1 MTAGLNVDLTMLYQY
16 MKINPSIQLYIFYLL
31 AGMAGSVGDWGEGGN
46 NFYDQLALRFPIF
59 DQLASYNVIKGWSIY
74 DQLFVNVGK
83 KMYFVG
89 QLT

>member
-59 DQLASYNVIKGWSIY
+59 DQLASYNY

-83 KMYFVG
+83 KMYLEVN
-89 QLT
+89 